1 MMRAWARLI
10 ALPAVAA
17 AAFGQ
22 ATPLDE
28 YVRAEDPAYEWTKVG
43 EIPGDGVV
51 GHVLDLTSQEWRTPQ
66 PADRTLWK
74 HWLTVYR
81 PEEVRSELG
90 LLFISGGANGGPP
103 PDKANDSLVEIARTT
118 GSVTAELRMVP
129 NQPLSYE
136 GDPFGPRTED
146 ELIAY
151 NWKRFLDEGE
161 PIWLTRLPMTKA
173 AVRAMDAVT
182 EFTGSVRGYFVM
194 GASKRGWTTWTTAAV
209 DERVAGIAPIVID
222 MLNVKPSFD
231 HHYRVY
237 GFWAPAVGDYFRE
250 GIMDRTDSPA
260 YAELRRIVAPY
271 SYRERYTMPK
281 LIVNAAGDQFFLP
294 DSSRFYFDALPG
306 EKYLRYVPN
315 TDHSLR
321 DSDALESLTVFYDA
335 VIHGKPRPRFDWS
348 FEDDGSIRVVAED
361 KPSAVKL
368 WAAHN
373 PRHRDFRLESV
384 GPIYEST
391 DLKPDR
397 EGVYVGRVE
406 TPREGFT
413 AYFVELTFP
422 STLEIPFK
430 MTTGVRVTP
439 DRYPHPPSEPGKTKI
454 GPKKQ

>member
-1 MMRAWARLI
+1 MRWARRVAPLL
-10 ALPAVAA
+10 AAVAA
-17 AAFGQ
+17 FAQ
-22 ATPLDE
+22 SPTPLDE
-28 YVRAEDPAYEWTKVG
+28 YVRADDPAYAWSKVG
-43 EIPGDGVV
+43 EIPGKGVTA
-51 GHVLDLTSQEWRTPQ
+51 HILDLTSQEWTTPQ
-66 PADRTLWK
+66 PADRTVWK
-74 HWLTVYR
+74 HWLVVYR
-81 PEEVRSELG
+81 PEEPRSDRG
-90 LLFISGGANGGPP
+90 LLFISGGSNGGSP
-103 PDKANDSLVEIARTT
+103 PDKANDSLAEIAKTT
-118 GSVTAELRMVP
+118 GSTTAELRMVP

-136 GDPFGPRTED
+136 GDPFGPRKED

-151 NWKRFLDEGE
+151 NWRRFLDEGE

-182 EFTGSVRGYFVM
+182 EFSGDVRRFYVM

-209 DERVAGIAPIVID
+209 DDRVIGISPIVID

-237 GFWAPAVGDYFRE
+237 GFWAPAVGDYFRA
-250 GIMDRTDSPA
+250 GIMDRVESPE

-294 DSSRFYFDALPG
+294 DSSQFYFDDLPG

-315 TDHSLR
+315 TDHSLK

-335 VIHGKPRPRFDWS
+335 VIHDKPRPQFNWS
-348 FEDDGSIRVVAED
+348 FEDDGSIRVIAKD

-368 WAAHN
+368 WRAHN

-384 GPIYEST
+384 GPIYESV
-391 DLKPDR
+391 DLEPDG

-406 TPREGFT
+406 TPDQGFT
-413 AYFVELTFP
+413 AYFIELTFP
-422 STLEIPFK
+422 STLKVPFK

-439 DRYPHPPSEPGKTKI
+439 DEYPHPLPEPGRTKI